1 MASEPAPVRA
11 TADQF
16 RQLVEQVKDYAI
28 FLLDPQGDVASWNAG
43 AEHLK
48 GYRAAEIIGKH
59 FSTFYTPEDVQAGVP
74 ESELE
79 GARSMGSLEAE
90 GWRLRKDGSRFWA
103 SVTITTLYDEAG
115 EIAGFGKVTRDVT
128 ERRSAE
134 EALQKSR
141 TLFER
146 LFENA
151 PDAVVL
157 VDNHGRIRKVNQQAE
172 LLFGY
177 LREEMVGQRV
187 ECLMPER
194 FQKGHLRH
202 LRSYFKDP
210 RVRKMGTGLE
220 LYGLSRDGR
229 EIPLD
234 IMLNPMETGAGTW
247 SFAVI
252 RDITQ
257 QKQDLAQIR
266 ELNRAL
272 RMKIQQLTASN
283 REQEDFSYT
292 ISHDLRAPLR
302 HISGFVDLLNAR
314 DLGALDARSRHYLK
328 VITEASLKMGNLI
341 DDLLSF
347 SRIGRLKLTKSRVD
361 CNELVR
367 DAIQGA
373 GDAVRGREIE
383 WEIAPLPVVLGD
395 PALLRQVLDN
405 LIANA
410 VKFTRHRARA
420 KIEIGALNRPG
431 ETLFFV
437 RDNGVGFDA
446 RYVHKLFGLFQRLH
460 TAEEFDG
467 TGVGLASVQRIIAR
481 HGGRVWAEG
490 QLEVGATIWFSL
502 PGREEETAR
511 GRG

>member
-1 MASEPAPVRA
+1 
-11 TADQF
+11 
-16 RQLVEQVKDYAI
+16 
-28 FLLDPQGDVASWNAG
+28 
-43 AEHLK
+43 
-48 GYRAAEIIGKH
+48 
-59 FSTFYTPEDVQAGVP
+59 
-74 ESELE
+74 
-79 GARSMGSLEAE
+79 
-90 GWRLRKDGSRFWA
+90 
-103 SVTITTLYDEAG
+103 
-115 EIAGFGKVTRDVT
+115 
-128 ERRSAE
+128 
-134 EALQKSR
+134 
-141 TLFER
+141 
-146 LFENA
+146 
-151 PDAVVL
+151 
-157 VDNHGRIRKVNQQAE
+157 
-172 LLFGY
+172 
-177 LREEMVGQRV
+177 
-187 ECLMPER
+187 
-194 FQKGHLRH
+194 
-202 LRSYFKDP
+202 
-210 RVRKMGTGLE
+210 
-220 LYGLSRDGR
+220 
-229 EIPLD
+229 
-234 IMLNPMETGAGTW
+234 MLNPMETGAGTW

-347 SRIGRLKLTKSRVD
+347 SRIARVEMTKSRVD